1 MTDDLRERMRQLI
14 DDLPDWAVPLFVNVL
29 KRFRDGMPLDEVD
42 RLFRQELPVARA
54 AERLA
59 GGARS

>member
-42 RLFRQELPVARA
+42 HLFRQELADAKEARP
-54 AERLA
+54 
-59 GGARS
+59 